1 MTHLVSNQFRSQ
13 SKRACCC
20 LRLYEDAARAVE
32 GDQSSDGNAFKS
44 LRLLFLIMSV
54 GPLIALYHFNKR
66 IGCREHTAQGRVVVV
81 GDDVLFAMPVALKK
95 NYADSF
101 QHNNQCQ
108 HTKHGQKSMKILHRT
123 QICKDRPKQKK
134 VIQCQRKT
142 IQSGCTKMQVHIC

>member
-32 GDQSSDGNAFKS
+32 GDQSSDGNAFKA

-81 GDDVLFAMPVALKK
+81 GDDVLFAMPVMQILF
-95 NYADSF
+95 NIITSGST
-101 QHNNQCQ
+101 Q
-108 HTKHGQKSMKILHRT
+108 SMKILHRT

-134 VIQCQRKT
+134 VIQCQRK
-142 IQSGCTKMQVHIC
+142 MQVHIC